1 VADKQ
6 KNNLNEDQ
14 ILAFLREAV
23 DKIRTEEDPLELNLY
38 RRLFRKAVPLT
49 LRAYF
54 TAYLLKEINTGK
66 MPSRLGG
73 SQRSERGGKS
83 QRQGRA
89 DGRTDGRQAR
99 EGGRPQNERQDEGRR
114 GKQGEGRQSES
125 RQGESR
131 NAERREPRQAE
142 GKVEPRNILPDD
154 ISTTLF
160 VSIGRNRRVYPR
172 DLIGL
177 IMQNVE
183 MEREHIGDIR
193 VLDNYSFVQVITED
207 AEKIIA
213 ALNEFEYRGRK
224 LAVSFSR
231 KREESASG
239 SAPSAESPARDDL
252 SARDDAEVRDDA
264 FAQDAEIE
272 SDSIHDSYEASAD
285 EPLEGN
291 ADAGLG
297 QSESDLQ
304 DGEEKDGGI

>member
-1 VADKQ
+1 MADKQ

-54 TAYLLKEINTGK
+54 TAYLLKEINNGK

-73 SQRSERGGKS
+73 SQRPERGGKS
-83 QRQGRA
+83 PRQGRS
-89 DGRTDGRQAR
+89 DGRTDGRQPR
-99 EGGRPQNERQDEGRR
+99 EGGRAQNERQDEGRR
-114 GKQGEGRQSES
+114 GKQGEGRQLDG

-131 NAERREPRQAE
+131 AAERREPRPAE

-183 MEREHIGDIR
+183 IERDHVGDIR

-231 KREESASG
+231 KREES
-239 SAPSAESPARDDL
+239 PAQDDMT
-252 SARDDAEVRDDA
+252 ARDDAAVRDDA
-264 FAQDAEIE
+264 PAQDSASM
-272 SDSIHDSYEASAD
+272 SDSSPESYAPSAD

-291 ADAGLG
+291 ADTGSWK
-297 QSESDLQ
+297 SESDLQ